1 MDTHSPQAGITV
13 QRALE
18 LPGLRGGLPEV
29 VTGADRLQRTV
40 RWVHAGEVPNIASLL
55 KGGEL
60 LLTTGLG
67 LGTRPADQRAFI
79 RKLAERRIA
88 ALVVEL
94 GPRFARLPAAI
105 VDTARSAGLPLVQL
119 HREVPFVAVTEEV
132 HTEIVNGHYALL
144 QQAEEVHRRC
154 TEALLGGGGVPQVLA
169 ILAEFSGN
177 PVFLETADGQ
187 LLYAAGAPEPGGA
200 ARGAGAGAAG
210 GPGSAP
216 GVDPLQ
222 VWEGLRGGRSREEGP
237 PAGAVLV
244 DVPGG
249 GPGAPGPG
257 GTTTGAGTGSGTV
270 GGPGLP
276 GVGPV
281 GPVGSGG
288 FGGFGGFGG
297 SDSDT
302 SGTEDGTA
310 GNGGP
315 SGGRGSFGAYAPTS
329 VRARIVLLPVSAPLQ
344 PVHRIAAERAAG
356 SLAVVLMQ
364 ARQEEELA
372 ARGRGDFL
380 TDLAE
385 GRITAEDAPAQAR
398 VLGFK
403 PGDGPL
409 LPVVMRLPDGTV
421 SRSPGGALAVLA
433 RAVAEELAAVGV
445 PTLLGVRP
453 VEGRVPLLL
462 GLRSESERTA
472 VADRVAAALRTGAE
486 RAGLHGAGVQPPV
499 VVVGVA
505 GGWAAASAGL
515 RHAAETA
522 TAAQGLTDRP
532 WYDARRLDT
541 ELLLWR
547 LRHHDDGTAL
557 AAFVERAIG
566 PLREHDRRSKSPLLP
581 TLETYLTHAGRKAE
595 TARELHLNRQTLYN
609 RLGRIAELLGTD
621 LDDPQ
626 TVLALSLALRAR
638 RLVP

>member
-1 MDTHSPQAGITV
+1 MDSRLDSHLDSRYDTQGAGITV

-18 LPGLRGGLPEV
+18 LPGLRSGLPEILA
-29 VTGADRLQRTV
+29 GADRLGRTV

-60 LLTTGLG
+60 LLTTGYG
-67 LGTRPADQRAFI
+67 LGTRPADQRAFV
-79 RKLAERRIA
+79 RTLAERGIA

-94 GPRFARLPAAI
+94 GPRFTRLPSAL
-105 VDTARSAGLPLVQL
+105 VETARSAGLPLVQL
-119 HREVPFVAVTEEV
+119 HREVPFVAVTEEI

-144 QQAEEVHRRC
+144 QRAEEVHRRC
-154 TEALLGGGGVPQVLA
+154 TEALLGGGGIPQVLG
-169 ILAEFSGN
+169 ILADFSGN

-187 LLYAAGAPEPGGA
+187 LLYAAGAGS
-200 ARGAGAGAAG
+200 AGA
-210 GPGSAP
+210 
-216 GVDPLQ
+216 DPLQ
-222 VWEGLRGGRSREEGP
+222 VWEGLRGQHKEEP
-237 PAGAVLV
+237 PAGTTLV

-249 GPGAPGPG
+249 GPG
-257 GTTTGAGTGSGTV
+257 TG
-270 GGPGLP
+270 
-276 GVGPV
+276 
-281 GPVGSGG
+281 
-288 FGGFGGFGG
+288 
-297 SDSDT
+297 
-302 SGTEDGTA
+302 
-310 GNGGP
+310 
-315 SGGRGSFGAYAPTS
+315 S
-329 VRARIVLLPVSAPLQ
+329 VRARLVLLPVSAPVA

-356 SLAVVLMQ
+356 ILAVVLMQ

-385 GRITAEDAPAQAR
+385 GRIAAEDAPAQAR

-403 PGDGPL
+403 PGNSPL
-409 LPVVMRLPDGTV
+409 LPVVMRLADGP
-421 SRSPGGALAVLA
+421 SPGGGWAVLA
-433 RAVAEELAAVGV
+433 RAVAEELASVGV
-445 PTLLGVRP
+445 PVLLGVRP

-462 GLRSESERTA
+462 GLRSESERAA
-472 VADRVAAALRTGAE
+472 VADRVAAALRAGVE
-486 RAGLHGAGVQPPV
+486 RAGMQRPGAQPPV

-541 ELLLWR
+541 DLLLWR
-547 LRHHDDGTAL
+547 LRDHPDL

-566 PLREHDRRSKSPLLP
+566 PLRDHDLRSKPPLLP
-581 TLETYLTHAGRKAE
+581 TLETYLAHAGRKAE

-609 RLGRIAELLGTD
+609 RLARIGELLGTD

-638 RLVP
+638 RHVP

>member
-1 MDTHSPQAGITV
+1 MDSRLDSHLDSRYDTQGAGITV

-18 LPGLRGGLPEV
+18 LPGLRSGLPEILA
-29 VTGADRLQRTV
+29 GADRLGRTV

-60 LLTTGLG
+60 LLTTGYG
-67 LGTRPADQRAFI
+67 LGTRPADQRAFV
-79 RKLAERRIA
+79 RTLAERGIA

-94 GPRFARLPAAI
+94 GPRFTRLPSAL
-105 VDTARSAGLPLVQL
+105 VETARSAGLPLVQL
-119 HREVPFVAVTEEV
+119 HREVPFVAVTEEI

-144 QQAEEVHRRC
+144 QRAEEVHRRC
-154 TEALLGGGGVPQVLA
+154 TEALLGGGGIPQVLG
-169 ILAEFSGN
+169 ILADFSGN

-187 LLYAAGAPEPGGA
+187 LLYAAGAGS
-200 ARGAGAGAAG
+200 AGA
-210 GPGSAP
+210 
-216 GVDPLQ
+216 DPLQ
-222 VWEGLRGGRSREEGP
+222 VWEGMRGQHKEEP
-237 PAGAVLV
+237 PAGTTLV

-249 GPGAPGPG
+249 GPG
-257 GTTTGAGTGSGTV
+257 TG
-270 GGPGLP
+270 
-276 GVGPV
+276 
-281 GPVGSGG
+281 
-288 FGGFGGFGG
+288 
-297 SDSDT
+297 
-302 SGTEDGTA
+302 
-310 GNGGP
+310 
-315 SGGRGSFGAYAPTS
+315 S
-329 VRARIVLLPVSAPLQ
+329 VRARLVLLPVSAPVA

-356 SLAVVLMQ
+356 ILAVVLMQ

-385 GRITAEDAPAQAR
+385 GRIAAEDAPAQAR

-403 PGDGPL
+403 PGSGPL
-409 LPVVMRLPDGTV
+409 LPVVMRLADGP
-421 SRSPGGALAVLA
+421 SPGGGWAVLA
-433 RAVAEELAAVGV
+433 RAVAEELASVGV
-445 PTLLGVRP
+445 PVLLGVRP

-462 GLRSESERTA
+462 GLRSESERAA
-472 VADRVAAALRTGAE
+472 VADRVAAALRAGVE
-486 RAGLHGAGVQPPV
+486 RAGMQRPGAQPPV

-541 ELLLWR
+541 DLLLWR
-547 LRHHDDGTAL
+547 LRDHPDL

-566 PLREHDRRSKSPLLP
+566 PLRDHDLRSKPPLLP
-581 TLETYLTHAGRKAE
+581 TLETYLAHAGRKAE

-609 RLGRIAELLGTD
+609 RLARIGELLGTD

-638 RLVP
+638 RHVP

>member
-1 MDTHSPQAGITV
+1 MESQGTQGTQGGITV

-29 VTGADRLQRTV
+29 VAGAERLQRTV

-67 LGTRPADQRAFI
+67 LGARPAEQRVFV
-79 RKLAERRIA
+79 RKLAERGIA

-94 GPRFARLPAAI
+94 GPRFTRLPAAI
-105 VDTARSAGLPLVQL
+105 VETARAAGLPLVQL
-119 HREVPFVAVTEEV
+119 HREVPFVTVTEEV

-144 QQAEEVHRRC
+144 QRAEEVHRRC
-154 TEALLGGGGVPQVLA
+154 TQALLGGGGVPQVLNV
-169 ILAEFSGN
+169 LADFSGN

-187 LLYAAGAPEPGGA
+187 LLYAAGAGTECA
-200 ARGAGAGAAG
+200 
-210 GPGSAP
+210 
-216 GVDPLQ
+216 DPLQ
-222 VWEGLRGGRSREEGP
+222 VWEGLRGQHKEGP
-237 PAGAVLV
+237 PAGALLV

-249 GPGAPGPG
+249 GPG
-257 GTTTGAGTGSGTV
+257 SG
-270 GGPGLP
+270 
-276 GVGPV
+276 
-281 GPVGSGG
+281 
-288 FGGFGGFGG
+288 
-297 SDSDT
+297 
-302 SGTEDGTA
+302 
-310 GNGGP
+310 
-315 SGGRGSFGAYAPTS
+315 S
-329 VRARIVLLPVSAPLQ
+329 VRARLVLLAVESALL

-385 GRITAEDAPAQAR
+385 GRILADDAPAQAR

-403 PGDGPL
+403 PGESPL
-409 LPVVMRLPDGTV
+409 LPVVMRLADGLP
-421 SRSPGGALAVLA
+421 PGGGWAVLA

-445 PTLLGVRP
+445 PVLLGVRP

-462 GLRSESERTA
+462 GLRSESERAA
-472 VADRVAAALRTGAE
+472 VADRVATALRAGVE
-486 RAGLHGAGVQPPV
+486 RAGMQRAGALPPV

-522 TAAQGLTDRP
+522 TAAQGLVDRP
-532 WYDARRLDT
+532 WYDARRLDID
-541 ELLLWR
+541 LLLWR
-547 LRHHDDGTAL
+547 LHNYDDSAL
-557 AAFVERAIG
+557 AAFVDRAIG
-566 PLREHDRRSKSPLLP
+566 PLRAHDRRSKPPLLP
-581 TLETYLTHAGRKAE
+581 TLQTYLAHAGRKAE

-609 RLGRIAELLGTD
+609 RLARISELLGTD

-638 RLVP
+638 RHVA

>member
-1 MDTHSPQAGITV
+1 MENQGGITV

-29 VTGADRLQRTV
+29 VAGADRLQRTV

-67 LGTRPADQRAFI
+67 LGTRPAEQRAFV
-79 RKLAERRIA
+79 RRLADRGIA

-94 GPRFARLPAAI
+94 GPRFSRLPATL
-105 VDTARSAGLPLVQL
+105 VETARAAGLPLVQL
-119 HREVPFVAVTEEV
+119 HREVPFVSVTEEV

-144 QQAEEVHRRC
+144 QRAEEVHRRC
-154 TEALLGGGGVPQVLA
+154 TEALLGGGGVPQVLR
-169 ILAEFSGN
+169 ILADFASN

-187 LLYAAGAPEPGGA
+187 LLYAAGE
-200 ARGAGAGAAG
+200 
-210 GPGSAP
+210 
-216 GVDPLQ
+216 DEPLQ
-222 VWEGLRGGRSREEGP
+222 VWEGLRGHR

-244 DVPGG
+244 EVPGG
-249 GPGAPGPG
+249 GPG
-257 GTTTGAGTGSGTV
+257 TG
-270 GGPGLP
+270 
-276 GVGPV
+276 
-281 GPVGSGG
+281 
-288 FGGFGGFGG
+288 F
-297 SDSDT
+297 
-302 SGTEDGTA
+302 
-310 GNGGP
+310 
-315 SGGRGSFGAYAPTS
+315 
-329 VRARIVLLPVSAPLQ
+329 VRARIALIPVAGPLA
-344 PVHRIAAERAAG
+344 PVHRMAAERAAG
-356 SLAVVLMQ
+356 ILAVVLMQ

-385 GRITAEDAPAQAR
+385 GRISAEDAPAQAR

-409 LPVVMRLPDGTV
+409 LPVVMRLA
-421 SRSPGGALAVLA
+421 SELSPTGNWAVLA
-433 RAVAEELAAVGV
+433 RAVLEELSSVGV
-445 PTLLGVRP
+445 PVLLGVRP

-462 GLRSESERTA
+462 GLRGESERTA
-472 VADRVAAALRTGAE
+472 VADRVAVALRAGVE
-486 RAGLHGAGVQPPV
+486 RAGLERAGAHPPV

-522 TAAQGLTDRP
+522 TAAQGLSDRP
-532 WYDARRLDT
+532 WYDARRLDID
-541 ELLLWR
+541 LLLWR
-547 LRHHDDGTAL
+547 LRDHPDL
-557 AAFVERAIG
+557 AAFVDRAIG
-566 PLREHDRRSKSPLLP
+566 PLREHDRTSRPPLLP
-581 TLETYLTHAGRKAE
+581 TLQTYLAHAGRKAE

-609 RLGRIAELLGTD
+609 RLARIAELLGTD

-638 RLVP
+638 RHTS

>member
-1 MDTHSPQAGITV
+1 MDSHLDSRYDTQGAGITV

-18 LPGLRGGLPEV
+18 LPGLRSGLPEILA
-29 VTGADRLQRTV
+29 GADRLGRTV

-60 LLTTGLG
+60 LLTTGYG
-67 LGTRPADQRAFI
+67 LGTRPADQRAFV
-79 RKLAERRIA
+79 RTLAERGIA

-94 GPRFARLPAAI
+94 GPRFTRLPSAL
-105 VDTARSAGLPLVQL
+105 VETARSAGLPLVQL
-119 HREVPFVAVTEEV
+119 HREVPFVAVTEEI

-144 QQAEEVHRRC
+144 QRAEEVHRRC
-154 TEALLGGGGVPQVLA
+154 TEALLGGGGIPQVLG
-169 ILAEFSGN
+169 ILADFSGN

-187 LLYAAGAPEPGGA
+187 LLYAAGAGS
-200 ARGAGAGAAG
+200 AGA
-210 GPGSAP
+210 
-216 GVDPLQ
+216 DPLQ
-222 VWEGLRGGRSREEGP
+222 VWEGMRGQHKEEP
-237 PAGAVLV
+237 PAGTTLV

-249 GPGAPGPG
+249 GPG
-257 GTTTGAGTGSGTV
+257 TG
-270 GGPGLP
+270 
-276 GVGPV
+276 
-281 GPVGSGG
+281 
-288 FGGFGGFGG
+288 
-297 SDSDT
+297 
-302 SGTEDGTA
+302 
-310 GNGGP
+310 
-315 SGGRGSFGAYAPTS
+315 S
-329 VRARIVLLPVSAPLQ
+329 VRARLVLLPVSAPVA

-356 SLAVVLMQ
+356 ILAVVLMQ

-385 GRITAEDAPAQAR
+385 GRIAAEDAPAQAR

-403 PGDGPL
+403 PGNGPL
-409 LPVVMRLPDGTV
+409 LPVVMRLADGP
-421 SRSPGGALAVLA
+421 SPGGGWAVLA
-433 RAVAEELAAVGV
+433 RAVAEELASVGV
-445 PTLLGVRP
+445 PVLLGVRP

-462 GLRSESERTA
+462 GLRSESERAA
-472 VADRVAAALRTGAE
+472 VADRVAAALRAGVE
-486 RAGLHGAGVQPPV
+486 RAGMQRPGAQPPV

-541 ELLLWR
+541 DLLLWR
-547 LRHHDDGTAL
+547 LRDHPDL

-566 PLREHDRRSKSPLLP
+566 PLRDHDLRSKPPLLP
-581 TLETYLTHAGRKAE
+581 TLETYLAHAGRKAE

-609 RLGRIAELLGTD
+609 RLARIGELLGTD

-638 RLVP
+638 RHVP